1 MRLCAEVVYFAL
13 PLRMSLWGINMKSL
27 KTELRE
33 RLSFESPNS
42 LRGDREVEDEND
54 TPSDDSSSV
63 AQILATIEAIDD
75 DDREI
80 AELVRT
86 QMAEETVYPTTICTL
101 RPEDFGDH
109 GVLLS
114 SETLAASSQSFE
126 EIAVEDETSIL
137 DNDDWLSKLVK
148 ELDGIF

>member
-13 PLRMSLWGINMKSL
+13 PLRMSLWGINMKPL

-33 RLSFESPNS
+33 RISFESPYN
-42 LRGDREVEDEND
+42 LRGDREVEDGND
-54 TPSDDSSSV
+54 RPNDDNSSF
-63 AQILATIEAIDD
+63 AQILAILEAIDD

-80 AELVRT
+80 AEMVRT
-86 QMAEETVYPTTICTL
+86 QMAEETVYPTTIFTL

-114 SETLAASSQSFE
+114 NTTLAASSQSFE
-126 EIAVEDETSIL
+126 EIAVEDETCIL

-148 ELDGIF
+148 ELDGTF